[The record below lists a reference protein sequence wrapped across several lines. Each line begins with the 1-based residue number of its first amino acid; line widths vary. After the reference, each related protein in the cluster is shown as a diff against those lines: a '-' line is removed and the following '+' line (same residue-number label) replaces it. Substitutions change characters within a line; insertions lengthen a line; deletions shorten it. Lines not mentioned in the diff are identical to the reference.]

1 MRMKKLIHF
10 LYGLMLFTL
19 LSCSQFSSL
28 CSHPNDV
35 FSTNYFHHS
44 IRNFPTS
51 VSLPKTTLSSH
62 NAITPNQAAINIKW
76 EQLNDVKYESKFNP
90 EYQIDFMY
98 PIFGKEVKKLDG
110 KSVIIKGYMIPLDVK
125 SNLYAVSKYNY
136 AACFFCGAAGV
147 ESVISLK
154 FKGRPRRFKT
164 DEFCTI
170 QGTFVLNNKDVND
183 FIFVMKDAIEIK

>member
-1 MRMKKLIHF
+1 MKKLIHF

-28 CSHPNDV
+28 CSHPTDSFHSNFFRPTV
-35 FSTNYFHHS
+35 VHESNTSTE
-44 IRNFPTS
+44 TS
-51 VSLPKTTLSSH
+51 AINPSNLLSG
-62 NAITPNQAAINIKW
+62 PNQTAISIKW

-98 PIFGKEVKKLDG
+98 PIFGKEVKKLNG

-170 QGTFVLNNKDVND
+170 QGTFLLNNKDVND
-183 FIFVMKDAIEIK
+183 FIFVMKDAVEIK